1 VALDSESGEGSSNGS
16 VSSGDAVSKSSN
28 LQAESL
34 LINLDPQQREAATAI
49 RGPVAI
55 IAGAGTGK
63 TRAITHRIAYAIESG
78 VMDPNRVLALTFTAK
93 AAAQLRNRLRG
104 LGQPN
109 VQAHTFHS
117 AAWRQLTFFWKE
129 AIGGPLPKILNSKYE
144 ILSEIARE
152 EGLSG
157 KPAFI
162 RELSDEIEWAKGKQI
177 HHDDFISMASERTLS
192 SGLTVDAMAGIY
204 ALYDQRRQSRGLVDF
219 EDILLFVSA
228 ILEERTSIVDRVR
241 DQYRY
246 FTVDEY
252 QDVSSLQQ
260 RVLDLWLGKRKEICV
275 VGDPSQ
281 NIYSF
286 AGSTAQYLNGF
297 SQKYPEAKVLRL
309 TNNYRS
315 TPHIIHLANSIEDR
329 ELSAARNATAKAHR
343 APQLTEYRDEQQEVE
358 TISHQISDLISSGV
372 RPRDIA
378 ILLRRNDQVQEFER
392 VLTLAGT
399 PVVLAGK
406 RPFFALPEI
415 REAIRLLRGAALA
428 SSGKKVTPAENA
440 KQMKVGSKI
449 SDHQPLFTAI
459 SEVLTS
465 IGWSPSSAKGD
476 DPRLLLY
483 ELAYDLVQDAPDA
496 DLRTFVDEFD
506 NRERDAVEPLAIGV
520 TITSLHTA
528 KGLEWDY
535 VFLPALREGVLPI
548 SQSTS
553 STLSDEAGLAAVAEE
568 RRLFYVGV
576 TRAKDEIYLSF
587 TGTPSRFLA
596 GLPLK

>member
-1 VALDSESGEGSSNGS
+1 
-16 VSSGDAVSKSSN
+16 
-28 LQAESL
+28 
-34 LINLDPQQREAATAI
+34 
-49 RGPVAI
+49 
-55 IAGAGTGK
+55 
-63 TRAITHRIAYAIESG
+63 
-78 VMDPNRVLALTFTAK
+78 M
-93 AAAQLRNRLRG
+93 RNRLRG

-117 AAWRQLTFFWKE
+117 AAWRQLTFFWKD

-144 ILSEIARE
+144 ILSEISRE

-177 HHDDFISMASERTLS
+177 HHDDFVSMASDRTLS
-192 SGLTVDAMAGIY
+192 SGLTVDVMAGIY

-260 RVLDLWLGKRKEICV
+260 RVLDLWLGKRNEICV

-286 AGSTAQYLNGF
+286 AGSTAQYLTGF
-297 SQKYPEAKVLRL
+297 AQKYPDAKILRL

-315 TPHIIHLANSIEDR
+315 TPHIVHLANSIEDR
-329 ELSAARNATAKAHR
+329 DLSATRNATTKAHR
-343 APQLTEYRDEQQEVE
+343 APQLTEYRDEQQEIE
-358 TISHQISDLISSGV
+358 TISHQISDLISAGV

-428 SSGKKVTPAENA
+428 SSGKKVTPGENF
-440 KQMKVGSKI
+440 KEIKDLSTT
-449 SDHQPLFTAI
+449 SDHQPLFISI

-465 IGWSPSSAKGD
+465 IGWSPDNAKGD

-483 ELAYDLVQDAPDA
+483 ELAYDLVQDVPDA

-506 NRERDAVEPLAIGV
+506 DRERDAIEPQAIGV

-535 VFLPALREGVLPI
+535 VFLPAVREGVLPI
-548 SQSTS
+548 SQAISN
-553 STLSDEAGLAAVAEE
+553 TLSEEAGIAAVAEE

-576 TRAKDEIYLSF
+576 TRAKNELYLSF
-587 TGTPSRFLA
+587 AGTPSRFLA

>member
-1 VALDSESGEGSSNGS
+1 MALEGSS
-16 VSSGDAVSKSSN
+16 A
-28 LQAESL
+28 QANAL
-34 LINLDPQQREAATAI
+34 LLNLDPQQQEAATAI

-63 TRAITHRIAYAIESG
+63 TRTITHRIAYAIESG

-117 AAWRQLTFFWKE
+117 AAWRQLTFFWKD

-144 ILSEIARE
+144 ILSEISRE

-177 HHDDFISMASERTLS
+177 HHDDFVSMAAERTLS

-204 ALYDQRRQSRGLVDF
+204 ASYDQRRQSRGLVDF

-260 RVLDLWLGKRKEICV
+260 RVLDLWLGKRNEICV

-286 AGSTAQYLNGF
+286 AGSTAQYLTGF
-297 SQKYPEAKVLRL
+297 AHKYPDAKILRL

-315 TPHIIHLANSIEDR
+315 TPHIVRLANLIEDR
-329 ELSAARNATAKAHR
+329 DLSATRNATTKAHR
-343 APQLTEYRDEQQEVE
+343 APQLTEYRDEQQEIE
-358 TISHQISDLISSGV
+358 TISHQISDLISAGV

-392 VLTLAGT
+392 ILTLAGT

-406 RPFFALPEI
+406 RPFFALLEI

-428 SSGKKVTPAENA
+428 SSGKKLTPAENF
-440 KQMKVGSKI
+440 KEIKDLSTT
-449 SDHQPLFTAI
+449 SDHQPLFTSI

-465 IGWSPSSAKGD
+465 IGWSPDNAQGD
-476 DPRLLLY
+476 DPRFLLY
-483 ELAYDLVQDAPDA
+483 ELAYDLVQDVPDA

-506 NRERDAVEPLAIGV
+506 NRERDAIEPQAIGV

-535 VFLPALREGVLPI
+535 VFLPAVREGVLPI
-548 SQSTS
+548 SQAISN
-553 STLSDEAGLAAVAEE
+553 TLSEAAGIAAVAEE

-576 TRAKDEIYLSF
+576 TRAKNELYLSF
-587 TGTPSRFLA
+587 AGTPSRFLA
-596 GLPLK
+596 GLPLR